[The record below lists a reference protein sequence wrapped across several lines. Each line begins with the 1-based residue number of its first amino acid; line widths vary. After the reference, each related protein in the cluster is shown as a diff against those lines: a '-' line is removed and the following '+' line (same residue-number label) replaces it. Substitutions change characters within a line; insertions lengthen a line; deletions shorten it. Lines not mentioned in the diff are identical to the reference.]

1 MVSVENG
8 SSSSGITVSWKEPNC
23 SDINDE
29 RVIGYRIRYGLHS
42 LTQQMNTPLITS
54 RTFTLTRNDNDLQL
68 FMDYSI
74 EVAAVN
80 SRGVGTFS
88 QPKTAVITGGGYCF
102 HEIKFKL
109 NYLCFLCSPW
119 TCQFT
124 IHRSRY
130 SFSGTEL
137 GASTTRGGAHHTV

>member
-1 MVSVENG
+1 MSAHSLQHAVPGPPQMVSVENG

-42 LTQQMNTPLITS
+42 LTQRMNTPLITS

-88 QPKTAVITGGGYCF
+88 QPKTAVITGGGY
-102 HEIKFKL
+102 EIKFRL
-109 NYLCFLCSPW
+109 NYIRFC
-119 TCQFT
+119 
-124 IHRSRY
+124 Y
-130 SFSGTEL
+130 SLQPPDLLVHYPLLQTFSQWC
-137 GASTTRGGAHHTV
+137 